1 MTVQSTAVDR
11 IYRTFGKDATYTPSG
26 GSPTTVKV
34 LVRRPDELVEFGET
48 QVRSERA
55 LFEVRVSEAASPK
68 DGTLVFDGVTY
79 DIQAANREDPD
90 RLTWTLDLQ
99 PQ

>member
-1 MTVQSTAVDR
+1 MTPQSTAIDR
-11 IYRTFGKDATYTPSG
+11 IYRIFGKDATYTPNG
-26 GSPTTVKV
+26 GSPSTVKV

-48 QVRSERA
+48 QVRSEKA
-55 LFEVRVSEAASPK
+55 LFEVRVSEAAIPLNGTMLY
-68 DGTLVFDGVTY
+68 DGITY

-90 RLTWTLDLQ
+90 RLTWTLDVQ